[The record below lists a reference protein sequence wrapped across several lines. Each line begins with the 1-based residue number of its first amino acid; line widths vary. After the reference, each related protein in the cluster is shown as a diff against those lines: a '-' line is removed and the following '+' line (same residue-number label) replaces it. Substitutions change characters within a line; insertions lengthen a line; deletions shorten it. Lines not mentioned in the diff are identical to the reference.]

1 MHFACFTDMPLV
13 VCDPETFN
21 DQIWIFDTEE
31 QLSGICKKILGKKG
45 SFKGHQAPRNQ
56 RFLSFFSML
65 FTIGVNELVF
75 VSESGTDRIELAELV
90 KRPDFS
96 QLPKEQQ
103 PVSNPELQLTGLY
116 FVEEASRPV
125 PNEQKNLVDLEEELA
140 ANLYKAKY
148 MVPIELLEG
157 PEPDLEKL
165 KEKKYRIPILK
176 NKNGDVLQPL
186 FTDPNEFA
194 KFNRENVFK
203 ALSVPFA
210 NLVKLVIKDSKGF
223 LLNPAGFH
231 IAMPKEL
238 LEGLPKRFGAAAPA
252 WVNPPEEEKPAPE
265 KTEDNK

>member
-1 MHFACFTDMPLV
+1 
-13 VCDPETFN
+13 
-21 DQIWIFDTEE
+21 
-31 QLSGICKKILGKKG
+31 
-45 SFKGHQAPRNQ
+45 
-56 RFLSFFSML
+56 ML

-75 VSESGTDRIELAELV
+75 VSESGTDTIELAELV

-103 PVSNPELQLTGLY
+103 PISNPELQLTGLY
-116 FVEEASRPV
+116 FMQEASRPV

-165 KEKKYRIPILK
+165 KEKKYRLPILK

-194 KFNRENVFK
+194 KFNRENKFK

-210 NLVKLVIKDSKGF
+210 NLAKLVIKDSKGF

-252 WVNPPEEEKPAPE
+252 WVNPPEEENVAPE